1 MYVHIVILKMHYPEE
16 FFFLNYKQFFSL
28 KHYGIHHRE
37 MSTEKSISTF
47 CFCCLNGMEIA
58 YGGSFPGSPDM
69 AADCRRPLLLG
80 GGPGWVCPGDPVLEL
95 VSGP

>member
-1 MYVHIVILKMHYPEE
+1 
-16 FFFLNYKQFFSL
+16 
-28 KHYGIHHRE
+28 
-37 MSTEKSISTF
+37 
-47 CFCCLNGMEIA
+47 MEIA

-95 VSGP
+95 LSGP